1 VNFRVSFSWMA
12 VWLGCLGALSHSHAA
27 IADDSDR
34 NVAAYSEGLEI
45 RPMWMTSQFD
55 ISPNTS
61 YLVNTQANANNF
73 QNDVFGGAKNVA
85 GIQQRY
91 DDRTRDYGLRSQYGL
106 NDAYENQA
114 YTTSMTGFGSD
125 TSHDLMGT
133 ARSAQ
138 QKGIAQSVRAS
149 ENAGNFSDSVKAGS
163 AVTAIASGNPVNFNL
178 NPDTKVSTRTDLVH
192 QNGEVKVSSSVVNFS
207 AQMDARNT
215 SDPVAAAQSNT
226 ERYSVSM
233 SRPLS
238 IFDLSSSVSY
248 GGTTNCMRAAV
259 SRPIYDHVVGEFDS
273 VKGNDNLGVPSE
285 QSLKLMYGISF

>member
-1 VNFRVSFSWMA
+1 
-12 VWLGCLGALSHSHAA
+12 
-27 IADDSDR
+27 
-34 NVAAYSEGLEI
+34 
-45 RPMWMTSQFD
+45 
-55 ISPNTS
+55 
-61 YLVNTQANANNF
+61 
-73 QNDVFGGAKNVA
+73 
-85 GIQQRY
+85 
-91 DDRTRDYGLRSQYGL
+91 
-106 NDAYENQA
+106 
-114 YTTSMTGFGSD
+114 
-125 TSHDLMGT
+125 
-133 ARSAQ
+133 
-138 QKGIAQSVRAS
+138 
-149 ENAGNFSDSVKAGS
+149 
-163 AVTAIASGNPVNFNL
+163 
-178 NPDTKVSTRTDLVH
+178 
-192 QNGEVKVSSSVVNFS
+192 VKVSSSVVNFS

>member
-1 VNFRVSFSWMA
+1 VKCKVSFSWMA
-12 VWLGCLGALSHSHAA
+12 VLLGCLGAFSHSHAA

-45 RPMWMTSQFD
+45 RPTWMTSQFNF
-55 ISPNTS
+55 SPNTS

-106 NDAYENQA
+106 NDAYESQA
-114 YTTSMTGFGSD
+114 YTASMTGFGSD
-125 TSHDLMGT
+125 TSHDLLGT

-149 ENAGNFSDSVKAGS
+149 ENAGNFSDGVKAGS
-163 AVTAIASGNPVNFNL
+163 AFTAIASGNPVNFNV
-178 NPDTKVSTRTDLVH
+178 NQDTKLSTRTDLVH
-192 QNGEVKVSSSVVNFS
+192 QNGEVKMTSPVMNFS

-215 SDPVAAAQSNT
+215 ADPVAAAQSNT

-233 SRPLS
+233 SRPLVM
-238 IFDLSSSVSY
+238 DLSSSLSY